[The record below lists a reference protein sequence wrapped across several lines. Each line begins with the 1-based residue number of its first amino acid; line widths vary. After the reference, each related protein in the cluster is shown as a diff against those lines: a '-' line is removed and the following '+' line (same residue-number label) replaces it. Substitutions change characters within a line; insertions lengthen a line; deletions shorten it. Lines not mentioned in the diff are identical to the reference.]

1 MSSADFDLGALH
13 EAIDAQRQAR
23 RLTWTAA
30 VREINAI
37 FGGLPSRPISRSTV
51 MNLKTARVGEGDG
64 ILQMLRWLDR
74 TPESFVPGAAFDP
87 EAAKLPN
94 LPSNRILRF
103 DTKEIHA
110 ALDAQRVSRG
120 LTWLQV
126 ASEIGGMGASSLMH
140 LENGGRTGF
149 PHVMRIVQW
158 LGQPATQFTRA
169 SLT

>member
-1 MSSADFDLGALH
+1 MSSADFDLGALY

-23 RLTWTAA
+23 GLTWTAA

-74 TPESFVPGAAFDP
+74 APESFVPGAVAHSD
-87 EAAKLPN
+87 AMKLPD
-94 LPSNRILRF
+94 LPPDRILRF
-103 DTKEIHA
+103 DTKKLHA

-120 LTWLQV
+120 LTWAQV
-126 ASEIGGMGASSLMH
+126 ASEIGGMGASSLTH

-149 PHVMRIVQW
+149 PQVMRIVRW
-158 LGQPATQFTRA
+158 LGHPAARFTRA
-169 SLT
+169 SLM